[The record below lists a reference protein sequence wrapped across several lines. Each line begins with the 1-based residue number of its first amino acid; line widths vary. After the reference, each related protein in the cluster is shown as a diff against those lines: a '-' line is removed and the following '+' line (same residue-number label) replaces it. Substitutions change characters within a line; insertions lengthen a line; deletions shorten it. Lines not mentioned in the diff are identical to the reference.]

1 MIAIWTEA
9 SLTMLRFAIIMFLKI
24 IDNSLN
30 ISEENLDGCVDPFQK
45 TRRSSFLFSICDPYF
60 SILLFFYIIFFLNVA
75 GSSSRSLQA
84 QLPP

>member
-9 SLTMLRFAIIMFLKI
+9 SLTMLGFAIIMFLKI

-60 SILLFFYIIFFLNVA
+60 SLLLFF
-75 GSSSRSLQA
+75 S
-84 QLPP
+84 

>member
-9 SLTMLRFAIIMFLKI
+9 SLTLLGFAIIMFLKT

-30 ISEENLDGCVDPFQK
+30 INEENLDGCVDPFQK

-60 SILLFFYIIFFLNVA
+60 SIFLFFYYYFFLECC
-75 GSSSRSLQA
+75 R
-84 QLPP
+84 

>member
-9 SLTMLRFAIIMFLKI
+9 SLTMLGFAIIMFLKI

-60 SILLFFYIIFFLNVA
+60 SILLFFYYYYFLECC
-75 GSSSRSLQA
+75 R
-84 QLPP
+84 

>member
-60 SILLFFYIIFFLNVA
+60 SILLFFYYYFFLECC
-75 GSSSRSLQA
+75 R
-84 QLPP
+84 

>member
-9 SLTMLRFAIIMFLKI
+9 SLTMLGFAIIMFLKI

-60 SILLFFYIIFFLNVA
+60 SILLFFYYSFFLECC
-75 GSSSRSLQA
+75 R
-84 QLPP
+84 

>member
-9 SLTMLRFAIIMFLKI
+9 SLTMLGFAIIMFLKI

-45 TRRSSFLFSICDPYF
+45 TRRSSVLFSICDPYF
-60 SILLFFYIIFFLNVA
+60 SILLFFYYYFFLECC
-75 GSSSRSLQA
+75 R
-84 QLPP
+84 

>member
-9 SLTMLRFAIIMFLKI
+9 SLTMLGFAIIMFLKI

-60 SILLFFYIIFFLNVA
+60 SILLFFNYYFFLECC
-75 GSSSRSLQA
+75 R
-84 QLPP
+84 

>member
-9 SLTMLRFAIIMFLKI
+9 SLTMLGFAIIMFLKI

-60 SILLFFYIIFFLNVA
+60 SILLFFYYYFFLECC
-75 GSSSRSLQA
+75 R
-84 QLPP
+84 

>member
-9 SLTMLRFAIIMFLKI
+9 SLTMLGFAIIMFLKI

-84 QLPP
+84 ELPP

>member
-9 SLTMLRFAIIMFLKI
+9 SLTMLGFAIIMFLKI

-60 SILLFFYIIFFLNVA
+60 SLLLFFYYYFFLECC
-75 GSSSRSLQA
+75 R
-84 QLPP
+84 

>member
-9 SLTMLRFAIIMFLKI
+9 SLTMLGFAIIMFLKT

-30 ISEENLDGCVDPFQK
+30 INEENLDGCVDPFQK

-60 SILLFFYIIFFLNVA
+60 SILLFFYYYFFLECC
-75 GSSSRSLQA
+75 R
-84 QLPP
+84 

>member
-9 SLTMLRFAIIMFLKI
+9 SLTMLGFAIIMFLKI

-60 SILLFFYIIFFLNVA
+60 SLLFFFLLLFF
-75 GSSSRSLQA
+75 S
-84 QLPP
+84 

>member
-9 SLTMLRFAIIMFLKI
+9 SLTMLGFAIFMFLKI

-60 SILLFFYIIFFLNVA
+60 SILLFFYYYFFLECC
-75 GSSSRSLQA
+75 R
-84 QLPP
+84 

>member
-9 SLTMLRFAIIMFLKI
+9 SLTMLGFAIIMFLKI

-60 SILLFFYIIFFLNVA
+60 SILLFYYYYFFLECC
-75 GSSSRSLQA
+75 R
-84 QLPP
+84 

>member
-9 SLTMLRFAIIMFLKI
+9 SLTMLGFAIIMFLKI

-60 SILLFFYIIFFLNVA
+60 SILLFFYYFFFLECC
-75 GSSSRSLQA
+75 R
-84 QLPP
+84 

>member
-9 SLTMLRFAIIMFLKI
+9 SLTMLGFAIIMFLKI

-30 ISEENLDGCVDPFQK
+30 ISEENLDGCFDPFQK

-60 SILLFFYIIFFLNVA
+60 SILLFFYYYFFLECC
-75 GSSSRSLQA
+75 R
-84 QLPP
+84 

>member
-9 SLTMLRFAIIMFLKI
+9 SLTMLGFAIIMFLKI

-45 TRRSSFLFSICDPYF
+45 TRRSSFLFSICDPYL
-60 SILLFFYIIFFLNVA
+60 SILLFFYYYFFLECC
-75 GSSSRSLQA
+75 R
-84 QLPP
+84 

>member
-9 SLTMLRFAIIMFLKI
+9 SLTMLGFAIIMFLKI

-30 ISEENLDGCVDPFQK
+30 ISEENVDGCVDPFQK

-60 SILLFFYIIFFLNVA
+60 SILLFFYYYFFLECC
-75 GSSSRSLQA
+75 R
-84 QLPP
+84 